1 VGGYDPKLVWCHT
14 NGVGD
19 VCCMVKGGST
29 QSAPSSP
36 NKCRPRAG
44 RIGGVGGGDGST
56 PLSVRSQ
63 SLLPAASTSAAH
75 GLARSGVSGVLGVTL
90 AVQAGCAIR
99 PTTSEECAY
108 GRHSPSDA
116 FERVRRVEV
125 LGLATDGCWI

>member
-1 VGGYDPKLVWCHT
+1 MPPTGWQDWGCWGWRRF
-14 NGVGD
+14 N
-19 VCCMVKGGST
+19 
-29 QSAPSSP
+29 PSQCQVP
-36 NKCRPRAG
+36 IPA
-44 RIGGVGGGDGST
+44 V
-56 PLSVRSQ
+56 
-63 SLLPAASTSAAH
+63 PAASTSAAH

>member
-1 VGGYDPKLVWCHT
+1 ML
-14 NGVGD
+14 GVET
-19 VCCMVKGGST
+19 V
-29 QSAPSSP
+29 P
-36 NKCRPRAG
+36 
-44 RIGGVGGGDGST
+44 
-56 PLSVRSQ
+56 PLSVSGPNPCSQ
-63 SLLPAASTSAAH
+63 QPQPRTSAARTGWPWLGVSGVGTGTVIPNLLPAASTSAAH

>member
-1 VGGYDPKLVWCHT
+1 ML
-14 NGVGD
+14 GVET
-19 VCCMVKGGST
+19 V
-29 QSAPSSP
+29 Q
-36 NKCRPRAG
+36 
-44 RIGGVGGGDGST
+44 
-56 PLSVRSQ
+56 PLSVSGPNPCSQ
-63 SLLPAASTSAAH
+63 QPQPVPPT
-75 GLARSGVSGVLGVTL
+75 GWQGRGCPRSGVLGVTL